1 MRKNDAGQL
10 VFASSS
16 NIYGEPPQIPVDEEA
31 PSGRSRSTAQAK
43 PPART

>member
-16 NIYGEPPQIPVDEEA
+16 NIYGEPRRYQSTRRP